1 MRKRFFRNIGLISI
15 SLCCFLW
22 TACSTTTSQSDAQAL
37 FEEKYK
43 ELQNRESLHYTVEQ
57 THEYRNRAFG
67 TSTINAWCHG
77 EDYLHVYTNDDGRS
91 EYSLAQGG
99 NQFRAESAQPVQF
112 PEWKSGI
119 TYGPRNVWGTKWE
132 DFEYVFESASREN
145 GQLNITYFK
154 DHGSGNCTVSRQ
166 TSRITMHLDENNV
179 LQSITYVFT
188 TYQST
193 DIDESKVSSVKT
205 SIYTLLQDDAA
216 AVADAI
222 DEQYQKIIK
231 ESKIKN

>member
-1 MRKRFFRNIGLISI
+1 MRKRFVRFVGLILI

-22 TACSTTTSQSDAQAL
+22 TACSTTSSQSDTQAL

-43 ELQNRESLHYTVEQ
+43 ELQNRESLHYTVKR
-57 THEYRNRAFG
+57 THEKRNMVTG
-67 TSTINAWCHG
+67 TSTINAWYHG
-77 EDYLHVYTNDDGRS
+77 EDYLHVYTDDDGRS
-91 EYSLAQGG
+91 EYFLAQGG
-99 NQFRAESAQPVQF
+99 DQFRAESAQPVQF

-132 DFEYVFESASREN
+132 DMEYVFESASREN

-166 TSRITMHLDENNV
+166 TSRITMHLDENNE

-193 DIDESKVSSVKT
+193 DINESKVSSVNT
-205 SIYTLLQDDAA
+205 SVYTLLQDDAN
-216 AVADAI
+216 AVSAVI
-222 DEQYQKIIK
+222 DEQYQQIIK
-231 ESKIKN
+231 GSEKKN